1 MQISRNQTV
10 FKKKVTWSQK
20 SLSKSV
26 NWSKCSTLSPEEYY
40 FKDTIKRLSESDF
53 IANTSKFFKYYASL
67 TVYIHKIHCVFFQ
80 MSLWSRTWVKIQQIP
95 YKLLN
100 ENSPNVAIP
109 RVKTN

>member
-1 MQISRNQTV
+1 MIKLACRSLGIRQ
-10 FKKKVTWSQK
+10 FLKKKVTWSQK

-67 TVYIHKIHCVFFQ
+67 TVYIHKYIVCFFK
-80 MSLWSRTWVKIQQIP
+80 WVYGP
-95 YKLLN
+95 ELG
-100 ENSPNVAIP
+100 
-109 RVKTN
+109 